1 MLDAITY
8 SCPRYLL
15 SVPKSL
21 YAADDLRISVPN
33 AGNKGMDT

>member
-1 MLDAITY
+1 MLDATTY

-15 SVPKSL
+15 SVSL

-33 AGNKGMDT
+33 AGIKGMDK